1 MKKTLLAVLAFAT
14 FSTIYAQETFTKP
27 EQTEFYEPVPP
38 VVTPAAAFA
47 GAPSDAIVLFDGKS
61 FTEWQ
66 SDKDGSAA
74 KWTLNSDGSM
84 TVKGGAGDIKTKRVF
99 NDFQLHVEW
108 RSPIEP
114 DSLTG
119 QRKGNSGIFLQ
130 EKYELQVL
138 NCYQN
143 KTYTNGQTGS
153 IYKQTPP
160 MANACAK
167 MGNWNY
173 YDILYTAPVFRKN
186 GTMEKQPYVTVIH
199 NGIYVQN
206 HTAIQGT
213 TEYIG
218 TPKAVVHGKGGIK
231 LQDHGN
237 QVSYRNI
244 WIREL

>member
-1 MKKTLLAVLAFAT
+1 MKKTLFALLAFAACY
-14 FSTIYAQETFTKP
+14 TINAQEGLTKP
-27 EQTEFYEPVPP
+27 EQTEFYDPVPKI
-38 VVTPAAAFA
+38 VTPAATLT
-47 GAPSDAIVLFDGKS
+47 GAPSDAIVLFDGKD
-61 FTEWQ
+61 FAEWQ
-66 SDKDGSAA
+66 SDRDGSPA
-74 KWTLNSDGSM
+74 KWTLNADGSM
-84 TVKGGAGDIKTKRVF
+84 TVKGGAGDIKTKKTF
-99 NDFQLHVEW
+99 KDFQLHVEW

-130 EKYELQVL
+130 EKYEVQVL

-167 MGNWNY
+167 MGDWNY
-173 YDILYTAPVFRKN
+173 YDIVYTAPKFRRN
-186 GTMEKQPYVTVIH
+186 GSMEKAPYVTVIH
-199 NGIYVQN
+199 NGIIVQN
-206 HTAIQGT
+206 HTMIHGT

-218 TPKAVVHGKGGIK
+218 QPKIVAHGKGGIK

>member
-1 MKKTLLAVLAFAT
+1 MKKSILMMLAFAACT
-14 FSTIYAQETFTKP
+14 SISAQEALTKP
-27 EQTEFYEPVPP
+27 QQTEFYEPVPP
-38 VVTPAAAFA
+38 IVTPATTM
-47 GAPSDAIVLFDGKS
+47 GGVPSDAIVLFDGKDFS
-61 FTEWQ
+61 NWV
-66 SDKDGSAA
+66 SDKDGSVA
-74 KWTLNSDGSM
+74 KWALNKDGSM
-84 TVKGGAGDIKTKRVF
+84 TVKGGAGDIKTKKVF
-99 NDFQLHVEW
+99 QDFQLHIEW

-143 KTYTNGQTGS
+143 KTYTNGQTAS

-167 MGNWNY
+167 MGDWNY
-173 YDILYTAPVFRKN
+173 YDVIYTAPRFRKN
-186 GTMEKQPYVTVIH
+186 GTMESNPYITVVH
-199 NGIYVQN
+199 NGIFVQN
-206 HTAIQGT
+206 HTMIQGT

-218 TPKAVVHGKGGIK
+218 SPKIIAHGKGGIK

>member
-1 MKKTLLAVLAFAT
+1 MKKSILALLAFAACT
-14 FSTIYAQETFTKP
+14 SISAQEALTKP

-38 VVTPAAAFA
+38 IVTPAATMG
-47 GAPSDAIVLFDGKS
+47 GAPSDAIVLFDGKDFS
-61 FTEWQ
+61 NWV
-66 SDKDGSAA
+66 SDKDGSAP
-74 KWTLNSDGSM
+74 KWTLNKDGSM
-84 TVKGGAGDIKTKRVF
+84 TVKGGTGDIKTKKIF
-99 NDFQLHVEW
+99 QDFQLHIEW

-143 KTYTNGQTGS
+143 KTYTNGQTAS

-167 MGNWNY
+167 MGDWNY
-173 YDILYTAPVFRKN
+173 YDVIYTAPRFRKN
-186 GTMEKQPYVTVIH
+186 GTMESNPYITVVH
-199 NGIYVQN
+199 NGIFVQN
-206 HTAIQGT
+206 HTMIQGT

-218 TPKAVVHGKGGIK
+218 SPKIIAHGKGGIK

>member
-1 MKKTLLAVLAFAT
+1 MLAFAACT
-14 FSTIYAQETFTKP
+14 SINAQAALTKP

-38 VVTPAAAFA
+38 IVTPATTM
-47 GAPSDAIVLFDGKS
+47 GGVPSDAIVLFDGKDFS
-61 FTEWQ
+61 NWV

-74 KWTLNSDGSM
+74 KWTLNKDGSM
-84 TVKGGAGDIKTKRVF
+84 TVKGGAGDIKTKKVF
-99 NDFQLHVEW
+99 QDFQLHIEW

-143 KTYTNGQTGS
+143 KTYTNGQTAS

-167 MGNWNY
+167 MGDWNY
-173 YDILYTAPVFRKN
+173 YDVIYTAPRFRKN
-186 GTMEKQPYVTVIH
+186 GTMESNPYITVVH
-199 NGIYVQN
+199 NGIFVQN
-206 HTAIQGT
+206 HTMIQGT

-218 TPKAVVHGKGGIK
+218 SPKIIAHGKGGIK